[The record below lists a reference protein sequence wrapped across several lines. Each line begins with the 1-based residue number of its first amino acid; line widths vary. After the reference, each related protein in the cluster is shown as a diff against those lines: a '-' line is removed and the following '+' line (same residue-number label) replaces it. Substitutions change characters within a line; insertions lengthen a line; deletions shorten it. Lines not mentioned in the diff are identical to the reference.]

1 METVMLLSIMATTL
15 ALSLYF
21 MWKAFKGLPKQP
33 LNTLPQRATSHD
45 SEAIAASSQL
55 ETLSPK
61 PARQA

>member
-1 METVMLLSIMATTL
+1 MGTVMLLSMMATTL

-33 LNTLPQRATSHD
+33 CKTLPQRATPHD
-45 SEAIAASSQL
+45 SEAPTASSPL
-55 ETLSPK
+55 ETLSAK